1 MNNEG
6 LRIIENVTTL
16 PGLQWVESPMD
27 TTNSLRLQLPE
38 PGNYSGFME
47 PRSDGKGHKLSQA
60 GRALVDANWASFR
73 NMGGM
78 ADSWDEIRKDPDQI
92 GQRIEGLERS
102 RGILFESLREA
113 SLDNP
118 EAQRLLG
125 LMERSFKARTEGM
138 RTTRLNAEIEAGNS
152 PWREIIE
159 ETADRFVNGHDNNPH
174 LKRGAALS
182 HIQAKRRRIEE
193 FANKIIDTDDRFSTS
208 DCGRL
213 RTHIENK
220 YVDRAKVGF
229 STILPGNMK
238 GLGIDGLDSTVERAS
253 ATQVGT
259 SLDISD
265 FYTQCAEEFLV
276 DNGQNSIA
284 KVDASHIEAPKRRQL
299 SGSGKLA
306 LVSVGAVILGTILIK
321 TFNGD
326 GQTPITDFQ
335 RNMDSRNNGSAYVA
349 DNSAFTTFENTLPA
363 AVPFETPF
371 PTPAFDTE
379 IVEENN
385 RQEIITTPK
394 TTQDETLDMEVM
406 DDAGEV
412 DESLNDGL
420 FEIDGI
426 DFSQDYQIV
435 IPREWSQYIG
445 VSDQDH
451 ILSLNGDGH
460 EKNTAMTEV
469 DFSYDSDDT
478 KATMVALSSAMGK
491 NFVIQGHSYVV
502 DSLLNKPEESDKK
515 IEEYPFEPIRRIVEY
530 ILSTGQIPEDV
541 LNSPITILQN
551 GREVRFQVV
560 NAQKLPVTNFST
572 MNYYSDPT
580 LPATY
585 QLGPDKLDLTGEG
598 SVGTGK
604 DVAQQDTIHLVTCTG
619 SQEFITDPYG
629 ETYFTFD
636 EQAVLTLQLVEDE
649 SQNEQAIEGLPPVD
663 EVVLSPTFASEFGT
677 NFQMQPLSQL
687 ASARPELVRAY
698 APGTNSRKF
707 IDHLFANYEPAKI
720 ELSNFIETNNLQNVS
735 PEEQLMAFLYT
746 QKVATGESIDT
757 YLRTGRFGS
766 HGSTFG
772 VMTSSTATDGTWPT
786 YTGIMYRTD
795 EAVDP
800 IVPVDETFQ
809 LVLNNELVSKN
820 EDAWRKWGYNEDSIL
835 TAIDS
840 SNARALLEF
849 IEKFYMAKN
858 GFIDM
863 SYEFS
868 VNGVKTSSPVEAGN
882 ELAEQL
888 TTLLGREV
896 TSEELESLVNRD
908 NFNKL
913 MDELRARGIELEA
926 LIGLARDGENPLSIE
941 ASFPPV
947 VASTT
952 N

>member
-159 ETADRFVNGHDNNPH
+159 ETADRFINGHDNNPH

-284 KVDASHIEAPKRRQL
+284 KVDASHIETRKRRQL

-321 TFNGD
+321 TFSGD

-335 RNMDSRNNGSAYVA
+335 RNLDSRNNGPAYVA
-349 DNSAFTTFENTLPA
+349 DNSAFTTFENALPA
-363 AVPFETPF
+363 AVPSETPF

-379 IVEENN
+379 IVTSDEED
-385 RQEIITTPK
+385 ELIATPHSPVI
-394 TTQDETLDMEVM
+394 EVM

-435 IPREWSQYIG
+435 IPNEWSQYIG
-445 VSDQDH
+445 VSNQDH
-451 ILSLNGDGH
+451 VLSLNGDGH
-460 EKNTAMTEV
+460 EKNTAMTEE

-478 KATMVALSSAMGK
+478 RATMAALSSAMGK

-541 LNSPITILQN
+541 LNSPITVLQD
-551 GREVRFQVV
+551 GREVQFQVV
-560 NAQKLPVTNFST
+560 NAQKLPVENFSV
-572 MNYYSDPT
+572 MNIYSDPT
-580 LPATY
+580 LPATF
-585 QLGPDKLDLTGEG
+585 QLGPDRLDLTGKG
-598 SVGTGK
+598 SVGTGE
-604 DVAQQDTIHLVTCTG
+604 DIAQQGSIHLVTCTG
-619 SQEFITDPYG
+619 NQELVTTLDG
-629 ETYFTFD
+629 GTTYTFD
-636 EQAVLTLQLVEDE
+636 KQAILTLQLVEDE
-649 SQNEQAIEGLPPVD
+649 SQNEQVTEGETSLD

-677 NFQMQPLSQL
+677 NFQTQPLSQL

-720 ELSNFIETNNLQNVS
+720 ELSNFVETNNLQNVS
-735 PEEQLMAFLYT
+735 PEEQLIAFLYT

-757 YLRTGRFGS
+757 YLRIGRFGS

-772 VMTSSTATDGTWPT
+772 VMTPSTATDGTWPT

-809 LVLNNELVSKN
+809 LLLNNELVSKN

-840 SNARALLEF
+840 SNARALLEL

-868 VNGVKTSSPVEAGN
+868 VNGVKTSSPLEAGN

-896 TSEELESLVNRD
+896 TSEELESLVYRD

-913 MDELRARGIELEA
+913 MDELRAKDIELES
-926 LIGLARDGENPLSIE
+926 LIGIARDGKNPLYIK